1 MSQGKVL
8 KSGWRREDTEAVHA
22 IYNKCVLAIVG
33 PAVPPPVMIRR
44 LKMLSAWALEAAEE
58 MQRISAEDAGLLVA
72 AKFWAA
78 RNAGNRGETE

>member
-1 MSQGKVL
+1 
-8 KSGWRREDTEAVHA
+8 
-22 IYNKCVLAIVG
+22 
-33 PAVPPPVMIRR
+33 
-44 LKMLSAWALEAAEE
+44 MLSAWALEAAEE